1 VRPVSTWRRLRLALA
16 ALGTVLVAGTVGYR
30 AFGLSWLD
38 AVYQTVTTVATV
50 GFRELHTFSAGEK
63 VFTVVLILVGVG
75 TALYAFTVV
84 VETLIEGHLGDLV
97 GRRRMERD
105 IARLEGHVVLCGWG
119 RVGRVIARE
128 LAAAGRPLVVV
139 DRDEA
144 RLLDVAQL
152 KIVGDATSDE
162 VLRRAGIERASTL
175 VAALTTDAD
184 NLFVTLSGRAL
195 APDLFIVAR
204 AREEH
209 SVAKLT
215 RAGANRVVNPQELG
229 GARMAA
235 FVVQPNVAEFVDV
248 VMHEAELDLRLA
260 EVVVPGGSSLAG
272 QMLGDA
278 GLRERTG
285 TLVVALRHPNGAFVA
300 NPDRDAVLEAGYVI
314 IALGTDSGLQA
325 LQQVVGSAA

>member
-16 ALGTVLVAGTVGYR
+16 ALATVLVAGTVGYR

-50 GFRELHTFSAGEK
+50 GFRELQTFSAGEK

-128 LAAAGRPLVVV
+128 LAAAGRPLVVI
-139 DRDEA
+139 DRDEG
-144 RLLDVAQL
+144 RLLDVAHL

-215 RAGANRVVNPQELG
+215 RAGADRVVNPQELG

-260 EVVVPGGSSLAG
+260 EVVVPGGSALAG

-285 TLVVALRHPNGAFVA
+285 TLVVALRHPNGIFVA

-325 LQQVVGSAA
+325 LQQAVGSAA